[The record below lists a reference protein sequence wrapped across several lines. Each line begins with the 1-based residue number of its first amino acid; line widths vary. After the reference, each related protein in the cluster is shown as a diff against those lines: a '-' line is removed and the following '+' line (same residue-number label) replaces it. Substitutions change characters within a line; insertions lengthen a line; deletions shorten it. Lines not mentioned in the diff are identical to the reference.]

1 MGAVLKPGLR
11 PRIYFAGSIRGGR
24 DDAAVYME
32 LVDELA
38 RHGEVLT
45 EHVATVGEE
54 DLSDDEIYAR
64 DLDWLT
70 SCDVVVAEVTT
81 PSLGVGW
88 EIGVAQ
94 ERGIPVLCLF
104 RPGEGRRLSAMLSG
118 NLGVTVVEYEDSRH
132 AAAAAAGF
140 LNTLDV

>member
-1 MGAVLKPGLR
+1 MR

-24 DDAAVYME
+24 DDAAVYLE

-54 DLSDDEIYAR
+54 ELSDEEIFAR
-64 DLDWLT
+64 DLGWLT

-104 RPGEGRRLSAMLSG
+104 RPSEGRRLSAMLGG
-118 NLGVTVVEYEDSRH
+118 NLGVTVVEYIDARH
-132 AAAAAAGF
+132 VATAISGF
-140 LNTLDV
+140 LTTFRA

>member
-1 MGAVLKPGLR
+1 M
-11 PRIYFAGSIRGGR
+11 RIYFAGSIRGGR
-24 DDAAVYME
+24 DDAAIYME

-54 DLSDDEIYAR
+54 DLSDEEIFAR
-64 DLDWLT
+64 DVAWLI
-70 SCDVVVAEVTT
+70 SCDAVVAEVTT

-104 RPGEGRRLSAMLSG
+104 RPAAGRRLSAMLSG
-118 NLGVTVVEYEDSRH
+118 NAGVTAVEYTEARE
-132 AAAAAAGF
+132 AAATIDGF
-140 LNTLDV
+140 FEGL

>member
-1 MGAVLKPGLR
+1 MK
-11 PRIYFAGSIRGGR
+11 IYFAGSIRGGR
-24 DDAAVYME
+24 DAAAIYVE

-54 DLSDDEIYAR
+54 DLSDDEIFER

-70 SCDVVVAEVTT
+70 SSDVVVAEVTT

-94 ERGIPVLCLF
+94 ERNIPVLCLF
-104 RPGEGRRLSAMLSG
+104 RPGKGQRLSAMLTG
-118 NLGVTVVEYEDSRH
+118 NPGVTVVEYSSVGEGID
-132 AAAAAAGF
+132 AIAGF
-140 LNTLDV
+140 LSPAPT

>member
-1 MGAVLKPGLR
+1 MGAVLSL
-11 PRIYFAGSIRGGR
+11 RIYFAGSIRGGR
-24 DDAAVYME
+24 DDAAIYLE

-70 SCDVVVAEVTT
+70 SCDAVVAEVTT

-94 ERGIPVLCLF
+94 ERGIPVLCLH
-104 RPGEGRRLSAMLSG
+104 RPGEGKRLSAMLGG
-118 NLGVTVVEYEDSRH
+118 NAGVATVAYSNVESAKDAIDVFLGR
-132 AAAAAAGF
+132 
-140 LNTLDV
+140 LR

>member
-1 MGAVLKPGLR
+1 MK
-11 PRIYFAGSIRGGR
+11 IYFAGSIRGGR
-24 DDAAVYME
+24 DDAAIYLE

-45 EHVATVGEE
+45 EHVAMVGEE
-54 DLSDDEIYAR
+54 DLSDDEIFAR
-64 DLDWLT
+64 DLAWLAT
-70 SCDVVVAEVTT
+70 CDVVVAEVTT

-104 RPGEGRRLSAMLSG
+104 RPGEGRRLSAMLTG
-118 NLGVTVVEYEDSRH
+118 NPGVTVVEYSSVEEGR
-132 AAAAAAGF
+132 AAMAGF
-140 LNTLDV
+140 LSSAPT

>member
-1 MGAVLKPGLR
+1 MK
-11 PRIYFAGSIRGGR
+11 IYFAGSIRGGR
-24 DDAAVYME
+24 DDAAIYME

-54 DLSDDEIYAR
+54 DLSDEEIFAR
-64 DLDWLT
+64 DVGWLI
-70 SCDVVVAEVTT
+70 SCDAVVAEVTT

-94 ERGIPVLCLF
+94 ERDIPVLCLY
-104 RPGEGRRLSAMLSG
+104 RPGAGRRLSAMLSG
-118 NLGVTVVEYEDSRH
+118 NAGVTAVEYTEVRE
-132 AAAAAAGF
+132 AAATIDGF
-140 LNTLDV
+140 LEGL

>member
-1 MGAVLKPGLR
+1 MK
-11 PRIYFAGSIRGGR
+11 IYFAGSIRGGR
-24 DDAAVYME
+24 DDAAIYME

-38 RHGEVLT
+38 RHGVVLT

-54 DLSDDEIYAR
+54 DLSDDEIFGR
-64 DLDWLT
+64 DVGWLI
-70 SCDVVVAEVTT
+70 SCDAVVAEVTT

-104 RPGEGRRLSAMLSG
+104 RPGEGRRLSAMLGG
-118 NLGVTVVEYEDSRH
+118 NPGVTAAEYTEVRE
-132 AAAAAAGF
+132 AAATIDGF
-140 LNTLDV
+140 LEGL

>member
-1 MGAVLKPGLR
+1 M
-11 PRIYFAGSIRGGR
+11 
-24 DDAAVYME
+24 
-32 LVDELA
+32 DELA

-54 DLSDDEIYAR
+54 ELSDEEIFAR
-64 DLDWLT
+64 DLGWLT

-104 RPGEGRRLSAMLSG
+104 RPSGGRRLSAMLGG
-118 NLGVTVVEYEDSRH
+118 NLGVTVVEYIDASH
-132 AAAAAAGF
+132 VATAISGF
-140 LNTLDV
+140 LTTFRV

>member
-1 MGAVLKPGLR
+1 MK
-11 PRIYFAGSIRGGR
+11 IYFAGSIRGGR
-24 DDAAVYME
+24 DDAAIYLE
-32 LVDELA
+32 LVEELA

-45 EHVATVGEE
+45 EHVATIGEE
-54 DLSDDEIYAR
+54 DLSDDQIYAR

-70 SCDVVVAEVTT
+70 SCDTVVAEVTT

-104 RPGEGRRLSAMLSG
+104 RPGGDRRLSAMLSG
-118 NLGVTVVEYEDSRH
+118 NPGVTVAEYADMGDARVFI
-132 AAAAAAGF
+132 ARFVKPLRA
-140 LNTLDV
+140 

>member
-1 MGAVLKPGLR
+1 MGAVLSL
-11 PRIYFAGSIRGGR
+11 RIYFAGSIRGGR
-24 DDAAVYME
+24 DDAAIYLE

-70 SCDVVVAEVTT
+70 SCDAVVAEVTT

-94 ERGIPVLCLF
+94 ERGIPVLCLH
-104 RPGEGRRLSAMLSG
+104 RPGEGNARG
-118 NLGVTVVEYEDSRH
+118 
-132 AAAAAAGF
+132 
-140 LNTLDV
+140 

>member
-1 MGAVLKPGLR
+1 MK
-11 PRIYFAGSIRGGR
+11 IYFAGSIRGGR
-24 DDAAVYME
+24 DDADIYLE
-32 LVDELA
+32 LVEELA

-54 DLSDDEIYAR
+54 DLSDDEIFAR
-64 DLDWLT
+64 DFDWLT

-88 EIGVAQ
+88 EVGVAQ

-104 RPGEGRRLSAMLSG
+104 RPRGDRRLSAMLSG
-118 NLGVTVVEYEDSRH
+118 NPGVTVVEYRNLGDARVGID
-132 AAAAAAGF
+132 GF
-140 LNTLDV
+140 MKPLRS

>member
-1 MGAVLKPGLR
+1 MGAVLSL
-11 PRIYFAGSIRGGR
+11 RIYFAGSIRGGR
-24 DDAAVYME
+24 DDAAIYLE

-70 SCDVVVAEVTT
+70 SCDAVVAEVTT

-94 ERGIPVLCLF
+94 ERGIPVLCLH
-104 RPGEGRRLSAMLSG
+104 RPGEGMRLSAMLGG
-118 NLGVTVVEYEDSRH
+118 NAGVTTVAYSDVASAR
-132 AAAAAAGF
+132 AAIDVF
-140 LNTLDV
+140 LGRLR